1 MTIIVPP
8 VTRQQTYKETPP
20 GWERRIG
27 LRLFAGVNKTSPNVK
42 TKVIRKLTAFQD
54 SGICVELSSGPKK
67 RIWNMSDFPPVH
79 RNTRIGARFLGIGDS
94 SSTTAK
100 LRRAI
105 ACSEVSES
113 RQPSKWL
120 LG

>member
-27 LRLFAGVNKTSPNVK
+27 PRLFAGVNKTSPNVK
-42 TKVIRKLTAFQD
+42 TTIIRKLTAFQY
-54 SGICVELSSGPKK
+54 SRICVELSSGPKK

-79 RNTRIGARFLGIGDS
+79 RNTRIGALLGIGDS
-94 SSTTAK
+94 SPTTAK

-105 ACSEVSES
+105 ACSEVSDPGHP
-113 RQPSKWL
+113 RKWL